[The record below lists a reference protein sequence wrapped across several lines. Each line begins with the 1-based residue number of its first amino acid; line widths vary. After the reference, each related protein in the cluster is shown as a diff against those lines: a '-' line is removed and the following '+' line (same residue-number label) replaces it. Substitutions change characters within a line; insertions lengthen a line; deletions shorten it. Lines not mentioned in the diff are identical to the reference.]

1 MRIEI
6 KNDVHKI
13 AKRLRKTDKNYEIYF
28 NNITKEYELH
38 HKKQREDLGNG
49 LLLILPFETL
59 DKRTIDYVLKT
70 RVQNIDIEHLS
81 ERLEKE
87 NEKLTLKKQAEAIEK
102 VTYEIKEILS
112 YVNRHSQ
119 KEWID

>member
-1 MRIEI
+1 MRTEI
-6 KNDVHKI
+6 KHDVHKI
-13 AKRLRKTDKNYEIYF
+13 AKRLKNIDKNYEIYF

-59 DKRTIDYVLKT
+59 DKRAIDYVLKT

-87 NEKLTLKKQAEAIEK
+87 NEEVTRKKQAEAIDR
-102 VTYEIKEILS
+102 VTYETKEILS

>member
-1 MRIEI
+1 MRAEI

-13 AKRLRKTDKNYEIYF
+13 AKRLKSIDKNYEIYF
-28 NNITKEYELH
+28 NNVTKEYELH
-38 HKKQREDLGNG
+38 HKKQREELGNG
-49 LLLILPFETL
+49 LLLILPYKTL

-70 RVQNIDIEHLS
+70 RIQNIDIEHLS
-81 ERLEKE
+81 EKLEKE
-87 NEKLTLKKQAEAIEK
+87 NEELTLKKQSEK
-102 VTYEIKEILS
+102 IDRVTYETKEILN